1 MAKWLNNPNQVPLSR
16 LDHTKIEGKLIA
28 RNHAPSVFHNE
39 NKNLLASYSHKNM
52 KSRYCSCNTPE
63 FPNLLSCRFHKWSK
77 QSDLHTSALG
87 R

>member
-52 KSRYCSCNTPE
+52 KSRTLATLQISQIYYLAVSI
-63 FPNLLSCRFHKWSK
+63 WSK